1 MAEGDRGA
9 FDRFA
14 ERSRNRV
21 RCLHCGISPARTFP
35 IVNEQLTNAFCS
47 ETCAL
52 AWALAHARLHYH
64 WCKPVLAWRPGPLF
78 CSDCAPSPAP
88 EEGGPD

>member
-1 MAEGDRGA
+1 MVEVDRKS
-9 FDRFA
+9 FRRFA
-14 ERSRNRV
+14 EHWRGRV
-21 RCLHCGISPARTFP
+21 RCIRCNNPARTFP
-35 IVNEQLTNAFCS
+35 IVGKEHLLAFCS

-52 AWALAHARLHYH
+52 VWALQSVALGHH
-64 WCKPVLAWRPGPLF
+64 WCRTSLAWRPGPLF